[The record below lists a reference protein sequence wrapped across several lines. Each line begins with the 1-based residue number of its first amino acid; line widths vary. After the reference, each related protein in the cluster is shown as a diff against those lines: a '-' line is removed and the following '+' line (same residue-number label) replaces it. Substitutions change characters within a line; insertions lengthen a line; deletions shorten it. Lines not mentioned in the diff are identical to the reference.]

1 MARGIGRL
9 EEAINTHQLLSR
21 ILFAIILLPLV
32 GVDRHPLD
40 KAIWR
45 LQDAADVIWDAFVV
59 KIAYSPA
66 SYDAHLPLVVR

>member
-40 KAIWR
+40 EAIWR
-45 LQDAADVIWDAFVV
+45 LQDAADVT
-59 KIAYSPA
+59 
-66 SYDAHLPLVVR
+66 